1 MSKTLSSINTNF
13 NAKSAEDQRSPQ
25 QNAAPQIAI
34 KMPKT
39 ASGKPRF
46 PSRSDGA
53 EAGIVTGGYHAKPDM
68 D

>member
-1 MSKTLSSINTNF
+1 MSRLPTLNNDF
-13 NAKSAEDQRSPQ
+13 RDKSTRP
-25 QNAAPQIAI
+25 NAAPQVTI

-39 ASGKPRF
+39 ASGNPRF

-53 EAGIVTGGYHAKPDM
+53 EAGIITGGYHAKPDM

>member
-1 MSKTLSSINTNF
+1 MSKLPTLNNDF
-13 NAKSAEDQRSPQ
+13 CEKAPQ
-25 QNAAPQIAI
+25 PNAAPQITI
-34 KMPKT
+34 RMPKT

-53 EAGIVTGGYHAKPDM
+53 EAGIITGGYHAKPHM